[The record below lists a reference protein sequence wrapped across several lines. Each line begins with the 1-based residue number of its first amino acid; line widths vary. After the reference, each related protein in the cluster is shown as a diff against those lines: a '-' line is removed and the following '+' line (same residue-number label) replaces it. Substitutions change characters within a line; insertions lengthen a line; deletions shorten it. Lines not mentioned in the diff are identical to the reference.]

1 MKFYLPVKLYEEENC
16 VYNHR
21 KEIAVL
27 GTKALIVTG
36 RHSSKMNGSLDD
48 LKNALDD
55 EGIKYFVF
63 DEIEENPSTD
73 TVMKAREIGL
83 NEKADIVIGLGGGSP
98 IDAAKAISIMM
109 MHSDKDED
117 FLYDKNWNIDDTKAY
132 PVVAI
137 PTTCGTGSE
146 ATAVSVLTIHKKR
159 TKASIVHR
167 LFPVLSLVD
176 AKYLRFA
183 PMSVIQATAVDA
195 LGHLIESYINT
206 AVNDYIKMFIDAGLK
221 TWSKSKDVIL
231 GKRSADINDYKN
243 LMNASTFAGMAIA
256 HDGTTLPHS
265 LSYMLTYEEGVAH
278 GKAIGYFIPGYVREA
293 DADTIKYIVE
303 TSGFSDIEEF
313 SSFIYDICGIDGIP
327 ENVLKRSIDS
337 VLANPAKLN
346 ACPYPVDEDVLRRIS
361 SKNI

>member
-1 MKFYLPVKLYEEENC
+1 MKFYLPVTLYEEENC

-21 KEIAVL
+21 KEIAAL
-27 GTKALIVTG
+27 GTKAMIVTG
-36 RHSSKMNGSLDD
+36 RNSSKINGSLEDV
-48 LKNALDD
+48 KKALNDTGV
-55 EGIKYFVF
+55 EYIIF

-73 TVMKAREIGL
+73 TVIKAREIGL
-83 NEKADIVIGLGGGSP
+83 KENVNLVIGLGGGSP

-109 MHSDKDED
+109 MHSDKGED
-117 FLYDKNWNIDDTKAY
+117 FLYDKEWDIKNTKSY
-132 PVVAI
+132 PVVAV

-146 ATAVSVLTIHKKR
+146 ATGVSVLTIHNKR

-167 LFPVLSLVD
+167 LYPVLSLVD
-176 AKYLRFA
+176 AKYLEFA

-221 TWSKSKDVIL
+221 VWSRSKDVLL
-231 GKRSADINDYKN
+231 GLRKPTIEDYKN

-265 LSYMLTYEEGVAH
+265 LSYMLTYEKGLAH

-293 DADTIKYIVE
+293 DKDTINYIVK
-303 TSGFSDIEEF
+303 TSGFSDIDEF
-313 SSFIYDICGIDGIP
+313 SKFIYDICGLDEVP
-327 ENVLKRSIDS
+327 EDVLNRSIDS
-337 VLANPAKLN
+337 VVNNAAKLK
-346 ACPYPVDEDVLRRIS
+346 ACPYHVDEEVLRRIATRM
-361 SKNI
+361 